1 MYKLILALAIMTTI
15 GAVQIPLAF
24 AAAPPQGG
32 NPHGFTFSGQ
42 QLTSST
48 GNPHSS
54 VAPKGNPHLC
64 IIIVGGEGPGAGKA
78 KVTQC

>member
-1 MYKLILALAIMTTI
+1 MTTI
-15 GAVQIPLAF
+15 GAVQLPLAF

-64 IIIVGGEGPGAGKA
+64 ITIIGGGGPGGGKQ
-78 KVTQC
+78 KVIQCQQQ